1 MVFSYGVGGWTV
13 CRGCG
18 FSSTYVRRQQ
28 CDDGVSFGF
37 LWCSSTVASNNRKF
51 DWVVLSL
58 GRYSSA
64 VVSMANMENIDW
76 VALEGLFCTG
86 LVQQVLLITLL

>member
-1 MVFSYGVGGWTV
+1 MEWVGRLYVGVADLVPHMLGGNNVMMVFHL
-13 CRGCG
+13 G
-18 FSSTYVRRQQ
+18 F
-28 CDDGVSFGF
+28 G
-37 LWCSSTVASNNRKF
+37 WCSSTVASNNRNF